1 MEHLSQGANPAGQ
14 RAREALSDN
23 MDKVLPG
30 EAVYLVT
37 GGTQGVGAAIA
48 LRLAEAGA
56 GGVMLVGRDEARGLA
71 VATELAERGC
81 KAEFV
86 AAELEDVAACRRA
99 VTACDERFGRLDGL
113 VNAAGITDRG
123 GIDDTTPEL
132 WDRLFA
138 VNVRAP
144 FFLSQEAV
152 KVMRRNPVDGGR
164 QAGTIVNIIT
174 MSSHGGQPKLTAY
187 SASKGALA
195 TLTRNLGHAL
205 RGDRIRVNG
214 LNIGWTETP
223 NEHKVQL
230 AEGQPADW
238 LARAEAR
245 QPFGRLIKPA
255 DVAEAALF
263 LIGPGSGIMT
273 GSVIDYD
280 QMVIGAYD

>member
-1 MEHLSQGANPAGQ
+1 MDRILPEEHVSI
-14 RAREALSDN
+14 
-23 MDKVLPG
+23 
-30 EAVYLVT
+30 VT

-48 LRLAEAGA
+48 LRLARAGA
-56 GGVMLVGRDEARGLA
+56 SGLVLVGRDKARGEAVCAEIEALGCAARLVLA
-71 VATELAERGC
+71 DLAEVAGC
-81 KAEFV
+81 RQAVE
-86 AAELEDVAACRRA
+86 ACGEA
-99 VTACDERFGRLDGL
+99 FGRLDGL

-138 VNVRAP
+138 INVRAP

-152 KVMRRNPVDGGR
+152 RLMRRNAVTGTG
-164 QAGTIVNIIT
+164 QAGSIVNVIT

-205 RGDRIRVNG
+205 RQDRIRVNG

-223 NEHKVQL
+223 NEHKVQI

-238 LARAEAR
+238 LQRAEAA
-245 QPFGRLIKPA
+245 QPFGRLIKPE

-263 LIGPGSGIMT
+263 LLSRASGVMT

>member
-1 MEHLSQGANPAGQ
+1 VEN
-14 RAREALSDN
+14 
-23 MDKVLPG
+23 KVFM
-30 EAVYLVT
+30 VT

-48 LRLAEAGA
+48 RRLARAGA
-56 GGVMLVGRDEARGLA
+56 AGVLIVGRDAARGEA
-71 VATELAERGC
+71 VRAEIEALGCAAELAL
-81 KAEFV
+81 
-86 AAELEDVAACRRA
+86 AELEDVTDCRAAVDSCA
-99 VTACDERFGRLDGL
+99 SRFGRLDGL

-152 KVMRRNPVDGGR
+152 KLMRRNPIDGTR

-205 RGDRIRVNG
+205 RRDRIRVNG

-223 NEHKVQL
+223 NEHRVQL

-238 LARAEAR
+238 LEKAEAA
-245 QPFGRLIKPA
+245 QPFGRLIKPE
-255 DVAEAALF
+255 DVAEATLF
-263 LIGPGSGIMT
+263 LLGPGSGIMT

>member
-1 MEHLSQGANPAGQ
+1 MECLSRSLQAGGAG
-14 RAREALSDN
+14 EALRSD
-23 MDKVLPG
+23 MEKVLPG

-37 GGTQGVGAAIA
+37 GATQGVGAAVA
-48 LRLAEAGA
+48 RRLATGGA
-56 GGVMLVGRDEARGLA
+56 GGVVLVGRD
-71 VATELAERGC
+71 AERG
-81 KAEFV
+81 KAVAADVEASGCAAAFV

-99 VTACDERFGRLDGL
+99 VAACAERFGRLDGL

-144 FFLSQEAV
+144 FFLCQEAV
-152 KVMRRNPVDGGR
+152 KLMRQNPLDGLR
-164 QAGTIVNIIT
+164 QAGSIVNIIT

-205 RGDRIRVNG
+205 RAERIRVNG

-223 NEHKVQL
+223 NEHRVQL

-238 LARAEAR
+238 LAEAEAH

-255 DVAEAALF
+255 DVAEAVLF
-263 LIGPGSGIMT
+263 LLGPASGIMT

>member
-1 MEHLSQGANPAGQ
+1 MT
-14 RAREALSDN
+14 
-23 MDKVLPG
+23 G
-30 EAVYLVT
+30 ELTGEQVFIVT

-48 LRLAEAGA
+48 LRLARAGA
-56 GGVMLVGRDEARGLA
+56 AGILVVGRDAARAETVCAEVEAQGCRARPML
-71 VATELAERGC
+71 VELD
-81 KAEFV
+81 
-86 AAELEDVAACRRA
+86 DVAGCRA
-99 VTACDERFGRLDGL
+99 VVTACDEHFGRLTGL
-113 VNAAGITDRG
+113 VNAAGMTDRG
-123 GIDDTTPEL
+123 GIDDTTPDL

-144 FFLSQEAV
+144 FFLCQEAV
-152 KVMRRNPVDGGR
+152 RLMRRTPLDGDR
-164 QAGTIVNIIT
+164 QAGSILNIIS

-187 SASKGALA
+187 AASKGALA

-205 RGDRIRVNG
+205 RTERIRVNG
-214 LNIGWTETP
+214 LNIGWTATP

-238 LARAEAR
+238 LQQAEAA
-245 QPFGRLIKPA
+245 QPFGRLIRPA

-263 LIGPGSGIMT
+263 LLGPASGIMT

>member
-1 MEHLSQGANPAGQ
+1 MQSSQLDG
-14 RAREALSDN
+14 R
-23 MDKVLPG
+23 VFI
-30 EAVYLVT
+30 VT
-37 GGTQGVGAAIA
+37 GGTQGVGEAIA
-48 LRLAEAGA
+48 RRLARAGA
-56 GGVMLVGRDEARGLA
+56 AGLLIVGRDRTRGEAVCAALEGQGCA
-71 VATELAERGC
+71 AELALAG
-81 KAEFV
+81 
-86 AAELEDVAACRRA
+86 LEDVAACRAA
-99 VTACDERFGRLDGL
+99 VAACDRRFGRLDGL

-123 GIDDTTPEL
+123 SIDDTTPEL
-132 WDRLFA
+132 WDRMFA

-144 FFLSQEAV
+144 FFLTQEAV
-152 KVMRRNPVDGGR
+152 RLMRRNPTDGGS
-164 QAGTIVNIIT
+164 QAGAIVNIIT

-205 RGDRIRVNG
+205 RPERIRVNG

-223 NEHKVQL
+223 NEHRVQL

-238 LARAEAR
+238 LKKAEAA
-245 QPFGRLIKPA
+245 QPFGRLIKPD

-263 LIGPGSGIMT
+263 LLGPASGIMT

>member
-1 MEHLSQGANPAGQ
+1 
-14 RAREALSDN
+14 

-30 EAVYLVT
+30 TAVYLVT

-48 LRLAEAGA
+48 RRLAQAGA
-56 GGVMLVGRDEARGLA
+56 GGIMLVGRDATRGEA
-71 VATELAERGC
+71 VAADIRSLGCAAHFVVAELAE
-81 KAEFV
+81 
-86 AAELEDVAACRRA
+86 VAACRSA
-99 VTACDERFGRLDGL
+99 VAACADQFGRLDGL
-113 VNAAGITDRG
+113 VNAAGMTDRG

-152 KVMRRNPVDGGR
+152 KLMRRAPLPGAG
-164 QAGTIVNIIT
+164 QAGCIVNIIT

-205 RGDRIRVNG
+205 RAERIRVNG

-230 AEGQPADW
+230 AEGQPEDW
-238 LARAEAR
+238 LQKAEAA
-245 QPFGRLIKPA
+245 QPFGRLIKPE
-255 DVAEAALF
+255 DVAEAVLF
-263 LIGPGSGIMT
+263 LLGPASGIMT

>member
-1 MEHLSQGANPAGQ
+1 MEYPGCAPGGPNPVKERG
-14 RAREALSDN
+14 RC
-23 MDKVLPG
+23 G
-30 EAVYLVT
+30 EAVENQVFMVT

-48 LRLAEAGA
+48 RRLAQAGA
-56 GGVMLVGRDEARGLA
+56 AGLVIVGRDAARGAAMQAEIEALGCPA
-71 VATELAERGC
+71 ELAL
-81 KAEFV
+81 
-86 AAELEDVAACRRA
+86 AELEDVADCRAA
-99 VTACDERFGRLDGL
+99 VDRCDRRFGRLDGL
-113 VNAAGITDRG
+113 VNAAGLTDRG

-152 KVMRRNPVDGGR
+152 KLMRRNPIDGTR
-164 QAGTIVNIIT
+164 QAGAIVNVIT

-205 RGDRIRVNG
+205 RAERIRVNG

-223 NEHKVQL
+223 NEHRVQL

-238 LARAEAR
+238 LATAEAA
-245 QPFGRLIKPA
+245 QPFGRLIKPE
-255 DVAEAALF
+255 DVAEAAFF
-263 LIGPGSGIMT
+263 LLGAASGIMT

>member
-1 MEHLSQGANPAGQ
+1 MPEPGAKPRQAAG
-14 RAREALSDN
+14 AREALSGT

-56 GGVMLVGRDEARGLA
+56 GSVMLVGRDEVRGRA
-71 VATELAERGC
+71 VAAEIAGQGC
-81 KAEFV
+81 AAEFV
-86 AAELEDVAACRRA
+86 AAELENVPNCREAVAACA
-99 VTACDERFGRLDGL
+99 TRFGRLDGL

-152 KVMRRNPVDGGR
+152 KLMRRNPADGGR
-164 QAGTIVNIIT
+164 QAGSIVNIIT

-205 RGDRIRVNG
+205 RADRIRVNG

-223 NEHKVQL
+223 NEHRVQR

-255 DVAEAALF
+255 EVAEAALF

>member
-1 MEHLSQGANPAGQ
+1 MDRILPAEG
-14 RAREALSDN
+14 
-23 MDKVLPG
+23 
-30 EAVYLVT
+30 VYLVT

-48 LRLAEAGA
+48 LRLAAAGA
-56 GGVMLVGRDEARGLA
+56 GGIMLVGRDAARGAA
-71 VATELAERGC
+71 VGAEIESRGC
-81 KAEFV
+81 AADFA
-86 AAELEDVAACRRA
+86 AAELEDVDSCRA
-99 VTACDERFGRLDGL
+99 VVTACAERFGRLDGL
-113 VNAAGITDRG
+113 VNAAGLTDRG

-144 FFLSQEAV
+144 FFLCQEAV
-152 KVMRRNPVDGGR
+152 KLMRYAPVDGDR
-164 QAGTIVNIIT
+164 QAGSIVNIIT

-187 SASKGALA
+187 AASKGALV

-205 RGDRIRVNG
+205 RPDRIRVNG
-214 LNIGWTETP
+214 LNIGWTDTP
-223 NEHKVQL
+223 NEHRVQL

-255 DVAEAALF
+255 DVAEATLF
-263 LIGPGSGIMT
+263 LLGPGSGIMT

-280 QMVIGAYD
+280 QMVIGAFD